1 MHESAQIREFGAMHE
16 ISINFSFPNVQ
27 ILVINDHL
35 SMQRFFLLLSPILM
49 ISCQVKPYAPLPQQ
63 ARVESVEVEV
73 RSFEG
78 RPEAYAIVKG
88 HLSTSAAQL
97 VDPRQSRVERS
108 LMIEV
113 LEQTPRGANLL
124 PDLTAAPPFETRVPI
139 EILGLEPGP
148 CLLYVNGIATS
159 FEVPSLHAT
168 LAAPVSAAAPHP
180 AAVTLVDEF
189 IPIEEAVP
197 GMAVTPRPVQSGS
210 FPAPVATPV
219 YSEAEGNSF

>member
-1 MHESAQIREFGAMHE
+1 MHR
-16 ISINFSFPNVQ
+16 
-27 ILVINDHL
+27 LL
-35 SMQRFFLLLSPILM
+35 LLLSPTLI

-63 ARVESVEVEV
+63 AKVESVEVEV

-108 LMIEV
+108 LLIEV

-159 FEVPSLHAT
+159 FEVPSLQAT
-168 LAAPVSAAAPHP
+168 LATGASPVAAYPSS
-180 AAVTLVDEF
+180 VTLVDEF

-197 GMAVTPRPVQSGS
+197 GMALTPLPTQSGS
-210 FPAPVATPV
+210 YPAPVAAPV

>member
-1 MHESAQIREFGAMHE
+1 
-16 ISINFSFPNVQ
+16 
-27 ILVINDHL
+27 
-35 SMQRFFLLLSPILM
+35 MQRLFLLLPPILM
-49 ISCQVKPYAPLPQQ
+49 VSCQVKPYAPLPQQ

-88 HLSTSAAQL
+88 HLTSSAAQL
-97 VDPRQSRVERS
+97 VDSRQSRVERS

-124 PDLTAAPPFETRVPI
+124 PNLTTAPAFETRVPI

-159 FEVPSLHAT
+159 FEVPSIQAT
-168 LAAPVSAAAPHP
+168 PTTQTSALAAYPS
-180 AAVTLVDEF
+180 AVTLVDEF
-189 IPIEEAVP
+189 IPIEDAVP
-197 GMAVTPRPVQSGS
+197 GMAVTPLPSQSAPHS
-210 FPAPVATPV
+210 APVATPV
-219 YSEAEGNSF
+219 YREAEGNSF

>member
-1 MHESAQIREFGAMHE
+1 M
-16 ISINFSFPNVQ
+16 
-27 ILVINDHL
+27 NDDL
-35 SMQRFFLLLSPILM
+35 SMQRLFLLLSPILM

-63 ARVESVEVEV
+63 ARVEGVEVEV

-88 HLSTSAAQL
+88 HLSSSAAQL

-108 LMIEV
+108 LVIEV

-124 PDLTAAPPFETRVPI
+124 PDLTAAPPFETRIPI

-159 FEVPSLHAT
+159 FEVPSLQAT
-168 LAAPVSAAAPHP
+168 PTTQASPVAAYPS
-180 AAVTLVDEF
+180 AVTLVDEF

-197 GMAVTPRPVQSGS
+197 GMALTPLPPVGGS
-210 FPAPVATPV
+210 DPAPVATPV

>member
-1 MHESAQIREFGAMHE
+1 
-16 ISINFSFPNVQ
+16 
-27 ILVINDHL
+27 
-35 SMQRFFLLLSPILM
+35 MQRLFLLLSPILM
-49 ISCQVKPYAPLPQQ
+49 VSCQVKPYAPLPQQ
-63 ARVESVEVEV
+63 ARVESVDVEV

-78 RPEAYAIVKG
+78 RPEAYAVVKG
-88 HLSTSAAQL
+88 YLSSSAAQL

-124 PDLTAAPPFETRVPI
+124 PDLTTAPPFETRVPI

-159 FEVPSLHAT
+159 FEVPLLQAT
-168 LAAPVSAAAPHP
+168 LATPVTPAVPHP
-180 AAVTLVDEF
+180 SAVTLVDEF

-197 GMAVTPRPVQSGS
+197 GMAVTPLPNQSGS
-210 FPAPVATPV
+210 YPAPVATPA